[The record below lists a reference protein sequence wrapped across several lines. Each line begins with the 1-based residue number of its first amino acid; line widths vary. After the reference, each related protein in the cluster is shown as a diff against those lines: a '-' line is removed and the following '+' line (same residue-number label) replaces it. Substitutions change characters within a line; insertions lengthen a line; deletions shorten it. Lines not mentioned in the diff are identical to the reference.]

1 MHRTNIPA
9 QFLSSAA
16 ELAIAHGT
24 PALPLLS
31 QSAPKPPL
39 MAGARLPC
47 RCRHPRLVARPAPS
61 APARWPRAA
70 SAETAAQLLGGRS
83 EWVQPPGTGIQLP
96 VAPTALQRPT
106 GRSQPL
112 ERTSI
117 GLAPSPRPAPLA
129 GRRHGC
135 PGPVFAGFTLM
146 LNQAGNPRKAGERA
160 AQEAALEGIGQVGSR
175 LRCRSAEGHT
185 RIK

>member
-1 MHRTNIPA
+1 MRSSRSSGTIASSVTTTRELSQRSEQLRVLLVHRTNIPP
-9 QFLSSAA
+9 QFVALDSILSTAW
-16 ELAIAHGT
+16 LHIAV
-24 PALPLLS
+24 PLLS

-70 SAETAAQLLGGRS
+70 SAETAAQLLGGGS

-106 GRSQPL
+106 GRSQ
-112 ERTSI
+112 
-117 GLAPSPRPAPLA
+117 G
-129 GRRHGC
+129 
-135 PGPVFAGFTLM
+135 
-146 LNQAGNPRKAGERA
+146 
-160 AQEAALEGIGQVGSR
+160 ALIFF
-175 LRCRSAEGHT
+175 
-185 RIK
+185 

>member
-1 MHRTNIPA
+1 MRPSRSSGTIASSVATTRELSQRSEQLRVLLVHRTNIPA

-16 ELAIAHGT
+16 ECAISHGT

-47 RCRHPRLVARPAPS
+47 RCRLSRLVARPASS

-96 VAPTALQRPT
+96 VAPTALQRKV
-106 GRSQPL
+106 R
-112 ERTSI
+112 
-117 GLAPSPRPAPLA
+117 
-129 GRRHGC
+129 
-135 PGPVFAGFTLM
+135 
-146 LNQAGNPRKAGERA
+146 RA
-160 AQEAALEGIGQVGSR
+160 AATLATRTFVCILYLHGFLLLQLALPLRTAAAR
-175 LRCRSAEGHT
+175 NRSAASALSS
-185 RIK
+185 R